1 MAILNWLENLIKML
15 AGLCLF
21 AVFALVTAQ
30 VASRFL
36 FNFSL
41 AAASELSIYAM
52 IWSVFLGAAVAFR
65 QNGHIAMDIVKA
77 RLPKSL
83 DRLADLLI
91 FAVLAVFLCLI
102 IVQGYTLSERAMLQK
117 SPAAGIPV
125 GYIAFAMPVG
135 SILALIFLLEGLF
148 VSIQGD
154 TPLGDQHD

>member
-1 MAILNWLENLIKML
+1 MKFFDHLDMCVRAV

-65 QNGHIAMDIVKA
+65 SNSQIAMDILKNK
-77 RLPKSL
+77 LPKPVEGAV
-83 DRLADLLI
+83 DVLI
-91 FAVLAVFLCLI
+91 FILLAGFLCLI
-102 IVQGYTLSERAMLQK
+102 ASEGYDLAQRAMRQS
-117 SPAAGIPV
+117 SPAAKIPV
-125 GYIAFAMPVG
+125 GYITMAIPVG
-135 SILALIFLLEGLF
+135 SILALIFLMEQKLRPF
-148 VSIQGD
+148 FKD
-154 TPLGDQHD
+154 KRHD

>member
-1 MAILNWLENLIKML
+1 MKFFDLLDMFVRFV

-65 QNGHIAMDIVKA
+65 SNSHIAMDILKKNS
-77 RLPKSL
+77 PKPFEGV
-83 DRLADLLI
+83 ADVLI
-91 FAVLAVFLCLI
+91 FISLAGFLCLI
-102 IVQGYTLSERAMLQK
+102 AHEGYDLAMRAMRQS
-117 SPAAGIPV
+117 SPAAKIPV
-125 GYIAFAMPVG
+125 GYITMAIPVG
-135 SILALIFLLEGLF
+135 SILALVFLIEQKLSPF
-148 VSIQGD
+148 FKD
-154 TPLGDQHD
+154 KRHD